1 MDRRTYLK
9 GTFGLAA
16 GALLPAG
23 LVGLAGCSG
32 TTRGIELAGF
42 DGRTMGTGYSV
53 QYLPATESGTG
64 AGGVAGAGSPSGTL
78 AREIAT
84 LLDGIDASMSTYA
97 VDSELSRLN
106 ASADTDWVRL
116 SAPTSRVL
124 GAALETSSATGGAF
138 DVTVGPLV
146 NLWGFGPEGR
156 TTRAPAARELSRA
169 LERVGHANLELA
181 ADGSVR
187 KRRADA
193 YVDLSGIAKGHATDR
208 VAEHLAGLGHES
220 YLVEIGGELR
230 ARGRK
235 PDGTPWRVAIER
247 PSAGRRAVYRVV
259 SLENAAIATSGDY
272 RNFFDEGGQRYSHS
286 IDPRTGRPV
295 EHALASVSVIAPT
308 TMEADAWSTALM
320 IAGPE
325 TGLALAREHGLAAHL
340 VVKSAAGLEELH
352 TDAFARH
359 IVS

>member
-9 GTFGLAA
+9 GTLGLAA

-23 LVGLAGCSG
+23 IVGLAGCSG
-32 TTRGIELAGF
+32 TTRGVELTGF
-42 DGRTMGTGYSV
+42 DGHTMGTGYSV
-53 QYLPATESGTG
+53 QYPSGRG
-64 AGGVAGAGSPSGTL
+64 SGAGAGSSGEAGTL
-78 AREIAT
+78 AREVAA

-97 VDSELSRLN
+97 PDSELSRFN
-106 ASADTDWVRL
+106 ASTDTDWVRL

-124 GAALETSSATGGAF
+124 GTALETSAASGGAF

-146 NLWGFGPEGR
+146 NLWGFGPGKR
-156 TTRAPAARELSRA
+156 TDHAPAVRDISRA

-187 KRRADA
+187 KRRADL

-208 VAEHLAGLGHES
+208 VADHLLGLGHES

-259 SLENAAIATSGDY
+259 SLEDAAIATSGDY
-272 RNFFDEGGQRYSHS
+272 RNFFDEGGRRYSHS

-295 EHALASVSVIAPT
+295 EHDLASVSVIAPT

-320 IAGPE
+320 IAGPRRALE
-325 TGLALAREHGLAAHL
+325 LAGEHALAAHL

-359 IVS
+359 IVT